1 MASRQAGIAQSGWE
15 ITYQIQRRDGKVRS
29 VREVAVVVGETSD
42 DGSVFGTLTDVTD
55 QQATLSQKHFLGGA
69 FHTLMQSDAHPIAL
83 LDASLRIVAFN
94 EHFARCFSPASYD
107 FQGKTV
113 DDLSRLLILLDQA
126 SPSAALPSTD
136 DLRAVAQ
143 QAIESGQPSLQHPAM
158 FLQADL
164 RHSPLSIDVLPIKG
178 LADQAG
184 LLLKLHI
191 DP

>member
-1 MASRQAGIAQSGWE
+1 M
-15 ITYQIQRRDGKVRS
+15 RS
-29 VREVAVVVGETSD
+29 FREVAVVVGEASD

-55 QQATLSQKHFLGGA
+55 QQLILNQKHFLGGA
-69 FHTLMQSDAHPIAL
+69 FHALMQSDTHPIAL
-83 LDASLRIVAFN
+83 LDASLRIVGFN
-94 EHFARCFSPASYD
+94 EHFARCFSPASSE
-107 FQGKTV
+107 FEGKTV

-126 SPSAALPSTD
+126 SPSAALPSSD

-143 QAIESGQPSLQHPAM
+143 QVIESGQPFLQRPAM

-178 LADQAG
+178 LADQSG

-191 DP
+191 HPLP